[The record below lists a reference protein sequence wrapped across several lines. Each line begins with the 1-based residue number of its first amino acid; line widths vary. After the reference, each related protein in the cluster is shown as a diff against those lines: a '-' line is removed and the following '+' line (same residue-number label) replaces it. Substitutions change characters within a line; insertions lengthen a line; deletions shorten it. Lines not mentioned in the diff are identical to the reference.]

1 MQRLLPVFTALALLA
16 ACQSTTTT
24 SVATA
29 PAGPPL
35 TDDPNAVTV
44 PFQFVDEG
52 STGTL
57 TVSGQQARYTDE
69 YCGGMSTDTGVVEG
83 TTITFER
90 MVYPQCG
97 KPEELWAD
105 IVVTGYEPETGC
117 FDQLRFKWGYNF
129 VRTYYAYPTAEHCR
143 DS

>member
-1 MQRLLPVFTALALLA
+1 MHRLLPLFTALALLA
-16 ACQSTTTT
+16 ACQSNTT

-29 PAGPPL
+29 PAGPSVI
-35 TDDPNAVTV
+35 DDPNAVIV
-44 PFQFVDEG
+44 PFQFIDEG

-57 TVSGQQARYTDE
+57 TVSGKRARYTDE

-83 TTITFER
+83 TTIRFER
-90 MVYPQCG
+90 MIYPQCG

-129 VRTYYAYPTAEHCR
+129 VRTYYAYPIDEACR
-143 DS
+143 AS